1 MKKWAFYKEGEEWRK
16 IGLYAA
22 LSKEKAEPGQWRRR
36 TYYSTHSPAS
46 VRLRMHIRESSKGTF
61 SFAYNRGQEA
71 EIERLGGGES
81 LAHYLYKIAISEL
94 SHTTLKLTSFNEDVT
109 VQLIN
114 AQTEKRVYIED
125 RYYDLD
131 VFVKFTS
138 QSKYQ
143 LKWNGELA
151 IEIHNTNPVI
161 GQKLKDLKALRI
173 PVIEVSANKKLA
185 YKIPEEYSTPKL
197 ERDYIDF
204 LKGRLSEYL
213 WSKVLSDPKSID
225 YLENENI
232 ELLENIKKLREQL
245 GHSKALLEKERENVL
260 DSKIKLSHV
269 NSELI
274 EKDKLVSKLRMQVE
288 GLKTMGVFRF
298 LWFKLAGR

>member
-1 MKKWAFYKEGEEWRK
+1 MKKWAFYKEGLEWRK

-22 LSKEKAEPGQWRRR
+22 LSKEKEEPGQWRRR
-36 TYYSTHSPAS
+36 TYYSTHSPANA
-46 VRLRMHIRESSKGTF
+46 RLRMHIRESSKGTF
-61 SFAYNRGQEA
+61 SFAYNQGQEA

-81 LAHYLYKIAISEL
+81 LVHYLFKIAISEL
-94 SHTTLKLTSFNEDVT
+94 SHTTLKLSNLNEDVT
-109 VQLIN
+109 IHFVD
-114 AQTEKRVYIED
+114 AQTEKRVHIED

-143 LKWNGELA
+143 IKWNGELA
-151 IEIHNTNPVI
+151 IEVHNTNPVN

-173 PVIEVSANKKLA
+173 PVIEVSVNKKLA
-185 YKIPEEYSTPKL
+185 YKTSEEYSTPKS
-197 ERDYIDF
+197 EREYIEF
-204 LKGRLSEYL
+204 LKGQLSEYL

-225 YLENENI
+225 YLENENY
-232 ELLENIKKLREQL
+232 ELIKNVKELREQL
-245 GHSKALLEKERENVL
+245 DHSKALLEKEKENL
-260 DSKIKLSHV
+260 LESKRMLNDANLKLT
-269 NSELI
+269 
-274 EKDKLVSKLRMQVE
+274 EKNKLVSKLRTQVE

>member
-1 MKKWAFYKEGEEWRK
+1 MKKWAFYKDGEEWRK

-22 LSKEKAEPGQWRRR
+22 LSKEKEEPGQWRRR

-46 VRLRMHIRESSKGTF
+46 TRLRMHIRESSKGTF
-61 SFAYNRGQEA
+61 SFAYNRGQET

-81 LAHYLYKIAISEL
+81 LVHYLFKIAISEL
-94 SHTTLKLTSFNEDVT
+94 SHTTLKLSNLNEDVA
-109 VQLIN
+109 VQFIDV
-114 AQTEKRVYIED
+114 QTEKRVHIDD

-151 IEIHNTNPVI
+151 IEVHNTNPVI

-173 PVIEVSANKKLA
+173 PVVEIDINRKLA
-185 YKIPEEYSTPKL
+185 YKTPEEFSTPSL
-197 ERDYIDF
+197 EREYIDF

-213 WSKVLSDPKSID
+213 WSKVLSNPKSID
-225 YLENENI
+225 YLEKENY
-232 ELLENIKKLREQL
+232 ELIKKVETLREKL
-245 GHSKALLEKERENVL
+245 ESSEALLITERNRLL
-260 DSKIKLSHV
+260 DSKKRLNHA
-269 NSELI
+269 NSALI
-274 EKDKLVSKLRMQVE
+274 EKDNLVSNLRAQVE
-288 GLKTMGVFRF
+288 GLKSMGAFRF
-298 LWFKLAGR
+298 LWFKIAGR